1 MAPMAWSAKTFTEAK
16 MQIHTLIPAEKQFS
30 LDDFLNLLEIE
41 IAAMGDSNRVAVL
54 VLRLHRSDRLNAI
67 LQPDYAEAGRLAFV
81 ARVTPVLRD
90 KDKFIFINEDECWF
104 FLPQLSSDSLAI
116 LATHRILTA
125 LSVPLKVE
133 LHTVFLNPNIGIAC
147 APTHAQSATN
157 LLRAA
162 ETALKNAQ
170 ANNLDFYIAAHN
182 SDMSLAPIDL
192 PKALQEVLDANTLEL
207 RYQPKIDLHTRCV
220 ASVEALVRWPTEHAQ
235 SIETSILIDVAERC
249 NMIEL
254 LTMRVFNK
262 VLQEM
267 LEWRQSGVTIL
278 VWVNLS
284 AKLLSLEHLPTILS
298 RLLSIWN
305 VPATTIGL
313 EITES
318 AFINDIEHTTNVL
331 FELRELGFHLSI
343 DDFGT
348 GYSSLAYLRRF
359 PIDELKIDRM
369 FIHGMTESIQDRQI
383 VQSIIGLAHNF
394 GLQVVAEGVEESST
408 LAELKILGCDQIQ
421 GFLFARPMPGSE
433 LIAWCEDFHDP
444 ATN

>member
-1 MAPMAWSAKTFTEAK
+1 MAPMAWCAKTFTEVKMGIHSLIGAAK
-16 MQIHTLIPAEKQFS
+16 PFA
-30 LDDFLNLLEIE
+30 LDDFLNLLDIE
-41 IAAMGDSNRVAVL
+41 IASVGDSNRVAVL
-54 VLRLHRSDRLNAI
+54 VLCLHRSDRLNAI
-67 LQPDYAEAGRLAFV
+67 LQPDYAEASRLAFV
-81 ARVTPVLRD
+81 ARVRPVLRD
-90 KDKFIFINEDECWF
+90 KDKFIFISEDECWF
-104 FLPQLSSDSLAI
+104 FLPQLSSDALAI
-116 LATHRILTA
+116 LATHRLLTA
-125 LSVPLKVE
+125 LSTPLKVE

-162 ETALKNAQ
+162 ESALKNAQ
-170 ANNLDFYIAAHN
+170 ANNLDFYIASHN
-182 SDMSLAPIDL
+182 ADMSLAPVDL

-207 RYQPKIDLHTRCV
+207 RYQPKIDLHTRRV

-305 VPATTIGL
+305 VPATSIGL

-331 FELRELGFHLSI
+331 FELKELGFHLSI

-369 FIHGMTESIQDRQI
+369 FIHGMTESLQDRQI

-421 GFLFARPMPGSE
+421 GFLFAQPMPSSE
-433 LIAWCEDFHDP
+433 LIAWCEDFHRESL
-444 ATN
+444 N

>member
-1 MAPMAWSAKTFTEAK
+1 MAT
-16 MQIHTLIPAEKQFS
+16 
-30 LDDFLNLLEIE
+30 
-41 IAAMGDSNRVAVL
+41 MGDSNRLAVL
-54 VLRLHRSDRLNAI
+54 VVSLGRSDRLNAI
-67 LQPDYAEAGRLAFV
+67 LHADYAAVSRFAVTE
-81 ARVTPVLRD
+81 RVTPVLRD
-90 KDKFIFINEDECWF
+90 KDKCIFISEDECWF
-104 FLPQLSSDSLAI
+104 VLPQLSSDALAI
-116 LATHRILTA
+116 LAAHRLLNA
-125 LSVPLKVE
+125 LSGPLKIE
-133 LHTVFLNPNIGIAC
+133 THTVFFNPHIGISC
-147 APTHAQSATN
+147 APTHAESAKN

-170 ANNLDFYIAAHN
+170 ANNLGFYIAEHN
-182 SDMSLAPIDL
+182 TNISAAPIDL
-192 PKALQEVLDANTLEL
+192 PKALEEVLDANTLEL
-207 RYQPKIDLHTRCV
+207 RYQPKIDLHTKRV

-235 SIETSILIDVAERC
+235 IVETSLLIDVAERC
-249 NMIEL
+249 GMIEL

-267 LEWRQSGVTIL
+267 LEWRQSGLSIL

-305 VPATTIGL
+305 IPATSIGL

-369 FIHGMTESIQDRQI
+369 FIHGMTESLQDRQI

-394 GLQVVAEGVEESST
+394 GLQVVAEGVEEQAT
-408 LAELKILGCDQIQ
+408 LTELEILGCDQIQ
-421 GFLFARPMPGSE
+421 GFLFARPMPGNE
-433 LIAWCEDFHDP
+433 VIDWCNDFHS
-444 ATN
+444 A

>member
-1 MAPMAWSAKTFTEAK
+1 MEHMACNVKTFTEAN
-16 MQIHTLIPAEKQFS
+16 MQNHPSTPAEKQFT
-30 LDDFLNLLEIE
+30 LDDFLTLLDIE
-41 IAAMGDSNRVAVL
+41 IAAMGESNRVAVL
-54 VLRLHRSDRLNAI
+54 VLCLHRSDRLNAI
-67 LQPDYAEAGRLAFV
+67 LHSDYAQASHLAF
-81 ARVTPVLRD
+81 AERVNPVLRD
-90 KDKFIFINEDECWF
+90 KDKFIFISEDECWF
-104 FLPQLSSDSLAI
+104 FLPQLSSDALAI
-116 LATHRILTA
+116 LAAHRILA
-125 LSVPLKVE
+125 VLSTPLKIE
-133 LHTVFLNPNIGIAC
+133 LHTVFFNPNIGIAC

-170 ANNLDFYIAAHN
+170 ANNLDFYIAAHHA
-182 SDMSLAPIDL
+182 DMSLAPIDL
-192 PKALQEVLDANTLEL
+192 PKALEQVLDANTLEL
-207 RYQPKIDLHTRCV
+207 HYQPKIDLHTKRV

-235 SIETSILIDVAERC
+235 TVETSLLIDVAERC

-262 VLQEM
+262 VLQEV
-267 LEWRQSGVTIL
+267 LEWRQSGLTIL

-305 VPATTIGL
+305 IPATSIGL

-331 FELRELGFHLSI
+331 FELKELGFHLSI

-348 GYSSLAYLRRF
+348 GYSSLAYLRQF

-394 GLQVVAEGVEESST
+394 GLQVVAEGVEQTST
-408 LAELKILGCDQIQ
+408 LAELEILGCDQIQ

-433 LIAWCEDFHDP
+433 LIAWCENFHQRS
-444 ATN
+444 TH